1 MPLPPP
7 PRLIREDT
15 MTITAKPARLDV
27 PALREWLDQPDSPR
41 LLDVRTPAEFGTAHI
56 PGSYNVPLDLLREH
70 REELRQHLEDDVV
83 LVCRSGARAG
93 QAEALLA
100 AAGLPNLHVL
110 DGGVAA
116 WEKAGAPLRRGAEKW
131 ALERQVRLVA
141 GSLVLTGVLAS
152 VFVPGAKWFAAAIG
166 GGLVGAAVTD
176 SCLMG
181 TMLAKMPY
189 NRDASCDLQSVVRQ
203 LQD

>member
-1 MPLPPP
+1 MTTLS
-7 PRLIREDT
+7 T
-15 MTITAKPARLDV
+15 MPARLDV
-27 PALREWLDQPDSPR
+27 ATLREWLDSADSPR

-56 PGSYNVPLDLLREH
+56 PGSYNVPLDLLKEH
-70 REELRQHLEDDVV
+70 REELRRHLEDDVV
-83 LVCRSGARAG
+83 LVCRSGNRAG
-93 QAEALLA
+93 QAESLLS

-110 DGGVAA
+110 DGGVMA

-141 GSLVLTGVLAS
+141 GGIVATGVVAS
-152 VFVPGAKWFAAAIG
+152 VVFPPAKWVAGAIG
-166 GGLVGAAVTD
+166 AGLVGAALTD

-181 TMLAKMPY
+181 QLLSKLPY
-189 NRDASCDLQSVVRQ
+189 NRDASCDLQSVLRE

>member
-1 MPLPPP
+1 MTTVS
-7 PRLIREDT
+7 T
-15 MTITAKPARLDV
+15 MPARVD
-27 PALREWLDQPDSPR
+27 AETLREWLGRDDAPR

-56 PGSYNVPLDLLREH
+56 PGSYNVPLDLLKEH
-70 REELRQHLEDDVV
+70 RDELRRHLDDDVV
-83 LVCRSGARAG
+83 LVCRSGNRAG

-100 AAGLPNLHVL
+100 AAGMPNLHVL
-110 DGGVAA
+110 DGGVTA
-116 WEKAGAPLRRGAEKW
+116 WEKVGAPLRRGTEKW

-141 GSLVLTGVLAS
+141 GGLVLTGIVTS
-152 VFVPGAKWFAAAIG
+152 IFFPKAKWLSGAIG

-181 TMLAKMPY
+181 QLLSKLPY
-189 NRDASCDLQSVVRQ
+189 NRDASCDLQSVLRE